1 MLDSIFAFFLRNWN
15 SGVEILI
22 IGVILYYTYIYLRGT
37 HGARILMGLAIIFLT
52 LTLISQL
59 LNLPVIGWM
68 LRSFS
73 VFLALALV
81 VIFQPELRRAL
92 TELGT
97 HRWFSGAYQ
106 HKETISQLTDTAF
119 QLASK
124 GFGALIA
131 IEREIS
137 LRQFAESGVSID
149 CEYSRE
155 LVLTIF
161 QPKTVLHD
169 GGVIVANDRITAAA
183 CIFPLSQ
190 RENLDRNLGLR
201 HRAALGLTEESDAI
215 CIVVSE
221 ETGHVSLC
229 HDGRIER
236 NLNLENFRRRLNA
249 LMLLEKYEKSD
260 SPQLES

>member
-1 MLDSIFAFFLRNWN
+1 MLDSIFSFFLRNWN
-15 SGVEILI
+15 SGIEILI
-22 IGVILYYTYIYLRGT
+22 IAVILYYMYIYLRGT
-37 HGARILMGLAIIFLT
+37 YGARILMGLAILFLI

-59 LNLPVIGWM
+59 LNLPVISWM

-97 HRWFSGAYQ
+97 HRWFSNVYKQ
-106 HKETISQLTDTAF
+106 NETIDLLVETAF

-149 CEYSRE
+149 CAFSRE

-161 QPKTVLHD
+161 HPKTVLHD
-169 GGVIVANDRITAAA
+169 GGVIVNNDRIIAAA

-221 ETGHVSLC
+221 ETGQVSLC
-229 HDGRIER
+229 HDGKIER

-249 LMLLEKYEKSD
+249 LMLLEKYEKFD
-260 SPQLES
+260 SQQLES